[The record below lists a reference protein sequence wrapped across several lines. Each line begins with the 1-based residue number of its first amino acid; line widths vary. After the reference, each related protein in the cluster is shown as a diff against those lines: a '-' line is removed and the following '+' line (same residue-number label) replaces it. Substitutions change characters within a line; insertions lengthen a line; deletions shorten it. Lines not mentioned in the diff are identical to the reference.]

1 MLGAMKEQLVLVEAP
16 AERWRIDD
24 HTRDVGRKGVEQ
36 ARRALAEAI
45 RRRAA

>member
-1 MLGAMKEQLVLVEAP
+1 MLAAMKDQLVLVEPP

-24 HTRDVGRKGVEQ
+24 HTREVGRKGVEQ

>member
-1 MLGAMKEQLVLVEAP
+1 MLGVMKEQLVLVEPP
-16 AERWRIDD
+16 AGRWRIDD

>member
-1 MLGAMKEQLVLVEAP
+1 MLGGVKEQLVLVETP
-16 AERWRIDD
+16 RERWRIDD

-36 ARRALAEAI
+36 ARQALAEAI

>member
-1 MLGAMKEQLVLVEAP
+1 MIGGVKEQLVLVEP
-16 AERWRIDD
+16 PVPRWGIDD

-36 ARRALAEAI
+36 ARQALAEAI

>member
-1 MLGAMKEQLVLVEAP
+1 MLGAMTEQLVLVESP
-16 AERWRIDD
+16 AQRWRIDD
-24 HTRDVGRKGVEQ
+24 HTRVVGRKGVEQ

>member
-1 MLGAMKEQLVLVEAP
+1 MLRSMKNQLVLVEPP